1 MSEKCKIGVVNKNR
15 YLTCLPANDLIIDL
29 LDNKIMVNYFSHKD
43 TRYKKVGL
51 RLWSVTVKNI
61 TTQHLQVYNQTLLS
75 PSGNL
80 GKSFW
85 NVSSGARINL
95 TFAFLRIIS
104 LILSNC
110 WKDKI
115 LEILHLP
122 CVSVEIFKNSLF
134 NYNRAIYLFL
144 WELSIGNK
152 PKENIKDP

>member
-1 MSEKCKIGVVNKNR
+1 MPTSNTSQSDHYRSCQLKNSKLFVTKPRIEKIFHLDFLKCKIGVVNKNR

-43 TRYKKVGL
+43 WRYKKVGL

-104 LILSNC
+104 LILSNS
-110 WKDKI
+110 WKDK
-115 LEILHLP
+115 
-122 CVSVEIFKNSLF
+122 F
-134 NYNRAIYLFL
+134 
-144 WELSIGNK
+144 
-152 PKENIKDP
+152 